1 MPNITVTITDTEE
14 KCLNT
19 VMVGIGTWSENFVKV
34 RAGKAKDAIIEK
46 LVKHC
51 NENSIALA
59 VGEDAQITQAY
70 AVGVAHTASDVE
82 PVYTMPPEPGS

>member
-19 VMVGIGTWSENFVKV
+19 VMVGIGTWSENAIKN
-34 RAGKAKDAIIEK
+34 RARKAKDNIINE

-59 VGEDAQITQAY
+59 VGVDAQITQAY

-82 PVYTMPPEPGS
+82 TYTMPG

>member
-19 VMVGIGTWSENFVKV
+19 VMVGIGTWSENAIKN
-34 RAGKAKDAIIEK
+34 RARKAKDNIIND

-59 VGEDAQITQAY
+59 VGVDAQITQAY

-82 PVYTMPPEPGS
+82 NYTMPG

>member
-19 VMVGIGTWSENFVKV
+19 VMVGIGTWTDNAVKN
-34 RAGKAKDAIIEK
+34 RARIAKDVIIDK
-46 LVKHC
+46 LIKHC
-51 NENSIALA
+51 NTNSIAIA

-70 AVGVAHTASDVE
+70 AVGVAHTATDV
-82 PVYTMPPEPGS
+82 PTIDLDT